1 MPYRLTDCTLMYEC
15 YHLANIDP
23 QMGEACVDLFF
34 ALASQNK
41 IFFKE
46 LNRIILYY
54 YDTIS
59 EHIGDGTSV
68 VCKFVA
74 LFLFAPAAEEGPAGG
89 STLPSAQRQH
99 SV

>member
-1 MPYRLTDCTLMYEC
+1 MPYGLTDCTLMYEC

-46 LNRIILYY
+46 LAN
-54 YDTIS
+54 
-59 EHIGDGTSV
+59 V
-68 VCKFVA
+68 
-74 LFLFAPAAEEGPAGG
+74 
-89 STLPSAQRQH
+89 SAF
-99 SV
+99 